1 MNYGGNGIRRKKKLL
16 NSSATKF
23 RTKFNI
29 FFIKLLLVG
38 AIAVVISGSCLIFGA
53 AQGIIESAPD
63 ISSIN
68 VSPEGYATK
77 IYDNNGEEIQ
87 TLATTGANRI
97 YASLDQIPV
106 YLQHAFVAIEDERFY
121 KHNGID
127 LQGIMSFL
135 YPMARCHRVP
145 VQSHSSYLRIM
156 YLMLTMNLLW
166 RRLEERF
173 RNNILLSS

>member
-87 TLATTGANRI
+87 TLQQPELTEYT
-97 YASLDQIPV
+97 LP
-106 YLQHAFVAIEDERFY
+106 LTRFQY
-121 KHNGID
+121 IFSTHLLLLKMKDSTSITE
-127 LQGIMSFL
+127 LTF
-135 YPMARCHRVP
+135 RV
-145 VQSHSSYLRIM
+145 L
-156 YLMLTMNLLW
+156 
-166 RRLEERF
+166 
-173 RNNILLSS
+173 

>member
-68 VSPEGYATK
+68 VHPKVT
-77 IYDNNGEEIQ
+77 Q
-87 TLATTGANRI
+87 
-97 YASLDQIPV
+97 
-106 YLQHAFVAIEDERFY
+106 
-121 KHNGID
+121 
-127 LQGIMSFL
+127 
-135 YPMARCHRVP
+135 
-145 VQSHSSYLRIM
+145 LRYTI
-156 YLMLTMNLLW
+156 TMVKKY
-166 RRLEERF
+166 RRLQQPELTEYTLPLTRF
-173 RNNILLSS
+173 QYIFSTHLLLLKMKDSTSITELTFRVL

>member
-97 YASLDQIPV
+97 YASLDQNIFSTH
-106 YLQHAFVAIEDERFY
+106 LLLLKMKDSTSITELTF
-121 KHNGID
+121 
-127 LQGIMSFL
+127 
-135 YPMARCHRVP
+135 RV
-145 VQSHSSYLRIM
+145 L
-156 YLMLTMNLLW
+156 
-166 RRLEERF
+166 
-173 RNNILLSS
+173 

>member
-77 IYDNNGEEIQ
+77 IYWNLVKGSVYSVSSGCCKRLYFFTIV
-87 TLATTGANRI
+87 I
-97 YASLDQIPV
+97 V
-106 YLQHAFVAIEDERFY
+106 YLSCVTF
-121 KHNGID
+121 G
-127 LQGIMSFL
+127 
-135 YPMARCHRVP
+135 
-145 VQSHSSYLRIM
+145 
-156 YLMLTMNLLW
+156 
-166 RRLEERF
+166 
-173 RNNILLSS
+173 

>member
-97 YASLDQIPV
+97 YASLT
-106 YLQHAFVAIEDERFY
+106 RFQY
-121 KHNGID
+121 IFSTHLLLLKMKDSTSITE
-127 LQGIMSFL
+127 LTF
-135 YPMARCHRVP
+135 RV
-145 VQSHSSYLRIM
+145 L
-156 YLMLTMNLLW
+156 
-166 RRLEERF
+166 
-173 RNNILLSS
+173 

>member
-97 YASLDQIPV
+97 SLP
-106 YLQHAFVAIEDERFY
+106 LTRFQY
-121 KHNGID
+121 IFSTHLLLLKMKDSTSITE
-127 LQGIMSFL
+127 LTF
-135 YPMARCHRVP
+135 RV
-145 VQSHSSYLRIM
+145 L
-156 YLMLTMNLLW
+156 
-166 RRLEERF
+166 
-173 RNNILLSS
+173 

>member
-1 MNYGGNGIRRKKKLL
+1 MHLVNNIIVLPFITIWRIYNYELWWKRHKTKEKLL

-97 YASLDQIPV
+97 YASLDQIQ
-106 YLQHAFVAIEDERFY
+106 YIFSTHLLLLKMKDSTSITELTF
-121 KHNGID
+121 
-127 LQGIMSFL
+127 
-135 YPMARCHRVP
+135 RV
-145 VQSHSSYLRIM
+145 L
-156 YLMLTMNLLW
+156 
-166 RRLEERF
+166 
-173 RNNILLSS
+173 

>member
-1 MNYGGNGIRRKKKLL
+1 MCIRDRNYGGNGIRRKKKLL

-127 LQGIMSFL
+127 LQGIMRACLL
-135 YPMARCHRVP
+135 YTSRCV
-145 VQSHSSYLRIM
+145 
-156 YLMLTMNLLW
+156 
-166 RRLEERF
+166 
-173 RNNILLSS
+173 

>member
-97 YASLDQIPV
+97 YASLDQIQ
-106 YLQHAFVAIEDERFY
+106 YIFSTHLLLLKMKDSTSITELTF
-121 KHNGID
+121 
-127 LQGIMSFL
+127 
-135 YPMARCHRVP
+135 RV
-145 VQSHSSYLRIM
+145 L
-156 YLMLTMNLLW
+156 
-166 RRLEERF
+166 
-173 RNNILLSS
+173 

>member
-68 VSPEGYATK
+68 DPKVT
-77 IYDNNGEEIQ
+77 Q
-87 TLATTGANRI
+87 
-97 YASLDQIPV
+97 
-106 YLQHAFVAIEDERFY
+106 
-121 KHNGID
+121 
-127 LQGIMSFL
+127 
-135 YPMARCHRVP
+135 
-145 VQSHSSYLRIM
+145 LRYTI
-156 YLMLTMNLLW
+156 TMVKKY
-166 RRLEERF
+166 RRLQQPELTEYTLPLTRF
-173 RNNILLSS
+173 QYIFSTHLLLLKMKDSTSITELTFRVL

>member
-106 YLQHAFVAIEDERFY
+106 YLQHAFVAIEDE
-121 KHNGID
+121 
-127 LQGIMSFL
+127 
-135 YPMARCHRVP
+135 
-145 VQSHSSYLRIM
+145 
-156 YLMLTMNLLW
+156 
-166 RRLEERF
+166 
-173 RNNILLSS
+173 

>member
-63 ISSIN
+63 ISMFHPK
-68 VSPEGYATK
+68 VT
-77 IYDNNGEEIQ
+77 Q
-87 TLATTGANRI
+87 
-97 YASLDQIPV
+97 
-106 YLQHAFVAIEDERFY
+106 
-121 KHNGID
+121 
-127 LQGIMSFL
+127 
-135 YPMARCHRVP
+135 
-145 VQSHSSYLRIM
+145 LRYTI
-156 YLMLTMNLLW
+156 TMVKKY
-166 RRLEERF
+166 RRLQQPELTEYTLPLTRF
-173 RNNILLSS
+173 QYIFSTHLLLLKMKDSTSITELTFRVL